1 LINTMEYTMS
11 AENQCLYN
19 SRIIDT
25 YIRLIRRKYDHIN
38 LNEIL
43 DYAEMKAY
51 EVADQGHWFTQKQVD
66 LFYEKLVK
74 LTGNENIAREAGRY
88 AASPE
93 ASGVMRQY
101 FLGFIGPARAYEMIR
116 KGSVNFTRS
125 SVYESRKISHNK
137 VEIVVTPNKGVK
149 EKLFQCENRIG
160 VFEAI
165 PRLFNYNTPQIQ
177 HTECIFKGGKVCRY
191 IITWEITPAALSR
204 KVKNYTLFFVALIS
218 LLSFFLYHWIN
229 YITIL
234 PFAAVMVLLLCLIT
248 ENREKKELM
257 TSLDNLRDSTDTILE
272 QININYNNALLTNE
286 IGQAISKQTDIDDI
300 LANVIQVLRKRLDY
314 DRGLI
319 LLANP
324 EKSRLIFRTGFGY
337 SDEQAGFLK
346 KTVFHL
352 DRPESRGV
360 FVISFRDQRPLLINN
375 FNEIESSL
383 SSNSLAFAR
392 KMGSQSFICCPIIC
406 EGESLGVLAV
416 DNFKTKKPLIQ
427 SDMSLLMGIAPVI
440 GISIQNA
447 ELVEA
452 RVQQFRSILQVMAAS
467 IDTRD
472 NLTAG
477 HSEMVTEYSIG
488 ICRELGLTKDYI
500 EMIRVASLLH
510 DYGKIG
516 VPDAILKKDGR
527 LTAQEYENVKSHAA
541 KTRELLEQINFEGI
555 YREVPEIAGS
565 HHEKIDGSGYPR
577 GLKGKDIP
585 FGAKILAVADFFE
598 AITSKRHYRDPM
610 PLRQAF
616 ALLKENSGTHFEKKI
631 VTAFMNYYIKA
642 KAPFYNEASLA
653 LLHKD
658 MRKKRFPC
666 CIPVTLSINE
676 AVVCA
681 NCTDISSN
689 GMYVAI
695 EQEVHEGSA
704 IELSFLL
711 PDSYSGAISA
721 KGRVAWV
728 NSPREAKKPLLP
740 PGFGVEFLEI
750 NPAIDVIDTFITS
763 RQQEKFCYA
772 VDNIAL
778 ERYT

>member
-1 LINTMEYTMS
+1 
-11 AENQCLYN
+11 
-19 SRIIDT
+19 
-25 YIRLIRRKYDHIN
+25 
-38 LNEIL
+38 
-43 DYAEMKAY
+43 
-51 EVADQGHWFTQKQVD
+51 
-66 LFYEKLVK
+66 
-74 LTGNENIAREAGRY
+74 
-88 AASPE
+88 
-93 ASGVMRQY
+93 MRQY
-101 FLGFIGPARAYEMIR
+101 FLGFIGPAKAYEMIR

-125 SVYESRKISHNK
+125 SVYESRKIANNK
-137 VEIVVTPNKGVK
+137 VEIVVTPNNGVS
-149 EKLFQCENRIG
+149 EKLFQCENRMGI
-160 VFEAI
+160 FEAI
-165 PRLFNYNTPQIQ
+165 PRLFNYSTPHIQ

-191 IITWEITPAALSR
+191 IISWEITSAGFFK
-204 KVKNYTLFFVALIS
+204 KVRNYSIFIIILIS
-218 LLSFFLYHWIN
+218 LFSVIMSPWLNFLMF
-229 YITIL
+229 L
-234 PFAAVMVLLLCLIT
+234 PFAAIPVLLLCIIA
-248 ENREKKELM
+248 EKREKKELL

-272 QININYNNALLTNE
+272 QINQNYNNSLLTNE

-324 EKSRLIFRTGFGY
+324 EKTRLVFRIGFGY
-337 SDEQAGFLK
+337 SDEMAGFLK

-360 FVISFRDQRPLLINN
+360 FVISFREQRPFLINN
-375 FNEIESSL
+375 FDEIESSL
-383 SSNSLAFAR
+383 STNSLAFAK

-406 EGESLGVLAV
+406 EGESLGILAV
-416 DNFKTKKPLIQ
+416 DNLNTKKPLIQ

-440 GISIQNA
+440 GISIHNA
-447 ELVEA
+447 ELIEA

-477 HSEMVTEYSIG
+477 HSEMVTEYAIG
-488 ICRELGLTKDYI
+488 ICNELGMQKDYC
-500 EMIRVASLLH
+500 EMIRVSSLLH

-516 VPDAILKKDGR
+516 VPDAILKKAGR
-527 LTAQEYENVKSHAA
+527 LTENEYEDVKSHAA
-541 KTRELLEQINFEGI
+541 KTREILEQINFEGI

-577 GLKGKDIP
+577 GIKGKDIP

-616 ALLKENSGTHFEKKI
+616 ELLREKSGTHFEKKI
-631 VTAFMNYYIKA
+631 VDAFTRYYIKE
-642 KAPFYNEASLA
+642 KAPFFKESSLT

-658 MRKKRFPC
+658 MRRKRISC
-666 CIPVTLSINE
+666 SIPVTLNINE
-676 AVVCA
+676 TAVYA
-681 NCTDISSN
+681 NSTDISAN

-695 EQEVHEGSA
+695 ENELPEGSA
-704 IELSFLL
+704 VKISFLL
-711 PDSYSGAISA
+711 PDSYSGVISA

-728 NSPREAKKPLLP
+728 NSASQRKKPFLP

-750 NPAIDVIDTFITS
+750 NPAIDVINAFIAA
-763 RQQEKFCYA
+763 QQEEDSCFAADK
-772 VDNIAL
+772 IAC